1 MSVKAEAG
9 VTILSWIMI
18 QVPELPIAQAITDTS
33 SWDALARQVVAA
45 IVAMAI
51 TIASRFAYEWIS
63 KKFKTKSKKD
73 NET

>member
-1 MSVKAEAG
+1 MKFEIG
-9 VTILSWIMI
+9 TYILSWIMI
-18 QVPELPIAQAITDTS
+18 QVPELPVAQAITDTS
-33 SWDALARQVVAA
+33 SWNALARQIVAA

-51 TIASRFAYEWIS
+51 TVASRFAYEWIS

>member
-1 MSVKAEAG
+1 MKFEIG
-9 VTILSWIMI
+9 TYILSWIMI
-18 QVPELPIAQAITDTS
+18 QVPELPVAQAITDTS
-33 SWDALARQVVAA
+33 SWDALARQIVAA

-51 TIASRFAYEWIS
+51 TVASRFAYEWIS

>member
-1 MSVKAEAG
+1 MTSKIEVAYG
-9 VTILSWIMI
+9 FLSYIMI
-18 QVPELPIAQAITDTS
+18 QVPELPVAQAITDTS
-33 SWDALARQVVAA
+33 SWDVIWRQA
-45 IVAMAI
+45 VAMVFAMVI

>member
-1 MSVKAEAG
+1 MKYEIG
-9 VTILSWIMI
+9 TYILSWIMI
-18 QVPELPIAQAITDTS
+18 QVPELPVAQAITDTS
-33 SWDALARQVVAA
+33 SWDALARQIVAA

-51 TIASRFAYEWIS
+51 TVASRFAYEWIS

>member
-1 MSVKAEAG
+1 MTKIEVG
-9 VTILSWIMI
+9 VGILSWVMI

-63 KKFKTKSKKD
+63 KKFKSNKK
-73 NET
+73 NES